1 MSLYHFHVTQ
11 IGRSKG
17 HSAVAAAAYRS
28 GEKIYDDYY
37 GDGDMA
43 PACEVIGA
51 DDMDE

>member
-28 GEKIYDDYY
+28 CTTDGECKVRVLI
-37 GDGDMA
+37 
-43 PACEVIGA
+43 
-51 DDMDE
+51 